1 MSSPGHPIQVYTL
14 GGRGGGEGGGG
25 DGGVAKVEEMVVV
38 EKEEEVGVVDLE
50 AVAYSLGGCMRIRDA
65 SAFEADFQ

>member
-1 MSSPGHPIQVYTL
+1 
-14 GGRGGGEGGGG
+14 
-25 DGGVAKVEEMVVV
+25 VAKVEEMVVV